1 MNAWNKLNDSAVK
14 DLVVDVVLGLEKLES
29 VAEDAK
35 NLATAMNSCQWL
47 YDAVKLIREGD
58 YKAAYEKWRQNYDHL
73 CVLLHLNV
81 TCANDAVMADVT
93 KKARAR
99 LRDFLDGQGKTVI
112 ELIGKHV
119 YYPNSTN

>member
-1 MNAWNKLNDSAVK
+1 MNPWNKLNDSAIR

-35 NLATAMNSCQWL
+35 NLAKAMNSCQWL

-58 YKAAYEKWRQNYDHL
+58 YKAAYDKWRLNYDHL

-81 TCANDAVMADVT
+81 TCAADEVQADQT

-99 LRDFLDGQGKTVI
+99 LRDFLDGQGKAVI

-119 YYPNSTN
+119 YFPHSAE